1 MSERE
6 CRQATGEAE
15 MIDGSIRLET
25 TWIYMRCCLLVC
37 SLVQTRLE
45 TG

>member
-25 TWIYMRCCLLVC
+25 TQIIIRCCMPCLLYC
-37 SLVQTRLE
+37 PDKT
-45 TG
+45 